1 MKIEIPDE
9 DKQILADML
18 GYAVSRV
25 IEMGLNAE
33 SDLDLEY
40 FLHKEAKFM
49 KLEKQIRDQFEK
61 VEE

>member
-9 DKQILADML
+9 DKQLLADML

-25 IEMGLNAE
+25 IEMSLNAE
-33 SDLDLEY
+33 SDLDSEY

-49 KLEKQIRDQFEK
+49 KLEKQIRDQLK
-61 VEE
+61 L

>member
-18 GYAVSRV
+18 GYAISRV

-49 KLEKQIRDQFEK
+49 NLEKHIRDQIKK

>member
-25 IEMGLNAE
+25 IEMALSAE
-33 SDLDLEY
+33 SDLDSEY
-40 FLHKEAKFM
+40 FLHKETKFM
-49 KLEKQIRDQFEK
+49 KLEKQIRDQLK
-61 VEE
+61 L

>member
-1 MKIEIPDE
+1 MKIEIPDK

-25 IEMGLNAE
+25 IEMSLNAE
-33 SDLDLEY
+33 SDLDSEY
-40 FLHKEAKFM
+40 FLHKEAIFM
-49 KLEKQIRDQFEK
+49 KLEKQIRDQLKK